1 MEPGRDPVLWR
12 PSATRQAA
20 SGLADYIRS
29 LEDRRGLSFSDYEGL
44 WEWSVNE
51 LDSFWESIWDYFEVG
66 DRSEVPYALGSRT
79 MPGAEWFPGA
89 RLNYAEQI
97 FRQARADEPAIVYY
111 SEAAGDGELSWD
123 SLEREVAAFAQALRA
138 FGVGPGDRV
147 AAYLPNIPEAVVALL
162 ACASLGAI
170 WSSVSPDFG
179 AASAIDRFAQIE
191 PRVLLAVDGYRHR
204 GKEFDRRSEVA
215 NLMTGLPSVSQT
227 VIVEHLG
234 GSDIPDGAIAWQ
246 EVVNGHQTAELT
258 FNQLPFDHPLWI
270 LYSSGTT
277 GLPKAIVHGHGGIVL
292 EHSKSLRLQL
302 DIGVGDRFFWYAS
315 TGWMVWNVLVGG
327 LLVGATVVLYDGD
340 PAYPSTG
347 RLWEFAETV
356 GITCFGTSAAYL
368 MSSRKADLSP
378 RTEQDLSRL
387 RSIASTGSPLPD
399 DGFEWVYSHVKED
412 VWLFSTSGGT
422 DVCTAFVGGSPTLPV
437 RAGEIQCRTLGAA
450 VAAFDDQ
457 GRAVIDELGELV
469 VTQPMPCMPL
479 CFWNDPGDARYIE
492 TYFEM
497 YPGVWRHGDWIRI
510 GADGSCII
518 YGRSD
523 ATINRHGVRMG
534 TSEFYRVIEALPR
547 VKDSLVVDV
556 PSTDGTSEIIV
567 FVVIDDE
574 DELDE
579 ELIGE
584 IRAGI
589 RRGCTPRHLPD
600 LVHRVAGVPRNLTG
614 KKLEIPVSR
623 ILMGAPPESV
633 VKADQL
639 SDQEILTHYVDL
651 ARERQ
656 EQNRD

>member
-1 MEPGRDPVLWR
+1 MWR
-12 PSATRQAA
+12 PSAARKDA
-20 SGLADYIRS
+20 SGLADYMRR
-29 LEDRRGLSFSDYEGL
+29 LEQHRGLRFTDYESL
-44 WEWSVNE
+44 WKWSVTE
-51 LDSFWESIWDYFEVG
+51 LDSFWESIWDHFEVG
-66 DRSEVPYALGSRT
+66 DRSAVPHALGRRA

-89 RLNYAEQI
+89 RLNYAEQV
-97 FRQARADEPAIVYY
+97 FRQSRSDQPAIVYY
-111 SEAAGDGELSWD
+111 SEAAGGGEVSWEA
-123 SLEREVAAFAQALRA
+123 LEREVAALAQALRA
-138 FGVGPGDRV
+138 FGVEPEDRV

-162 ACASLGAI
+162 ACASLGAV

-179 AASAIDRFAQIE
+179 AASVIDRFAQIE
-191 PRVLLAVDGYRHR
+191 PKVLLAVDGYRHG
-204 GKEFDRRSEVA
+204 GKEFDRRGEVA
-215 NLMTGLPSVSQT
+215 DLMAGLPTVSHT
-227 VIVEHLG
+227 VIVQHLDG
-234 GSDIPDGAIAWQ
+234 ADLPEGAIAWEGLLDSEQ
-246 EVVNGHQTAELT
+246 PTELT
-258 FNQLPFDHPLWI
+258 FERVPFEHPLWI

-277 GLPKAIVHGHGGIVL
+277 GLPKAIVHGHGGMVL

-302 DIGVGDRFFWYAS
+302 DVGGGDRFFWFAS

-347 RLWEFAETV
+347 RLWEFAEAV

-368 MSSRKADLSP
+368 MASRKAGLSP
-378 RTEQDLSRL
+378 RTDQDLSRL
-387 RSIASTGSPLPD
+387 RSIASTGSPLPG

-450 VAAFDDQ
+450 VAAFDEE
-457 GRAVIDELGELV
+457 GREVVGELGELV
-469 VTQPMPCMPL
+469 VTEPMPCMPL
-479 CFWNDPGDARYIE
+479 RFWNDPGDARYIE

-497 YPGVWRHGDWIRI
+497 YPGLWRHGDWIRI
-510 GADGSCII
+510 GPDGSCVI

-556 PSTDGTSEIIV
+556 PSAGGASEIIV
-567 FVVIDDE
+567 FVVIGDE
-574 DELDE
+574 DELDDG
-579 ELIGE
+579 LISE

-589 RRGCTPRHLPD
+589 RSGCTPRHVPD
-600 LVHRVAGVPRNLTG
+600 LIRRVAGVPRNLTG
-614 KKLEIPVSR
+614 KKLEVPVGR
-623 ILMGAPPESV
+623 ILMGADPGTV

-639 SDQEILTHYVDL
+639 NDQEVLTQYIAF
-651 ARERQ
+651 ARERRG
-656 EQNRD
+656 ESRD